1 MKRLYFD
8 ARELEHPKPMEEALQ
23 LIQGMDEQSYLYMI
37 HRKHPVPLLELV
49 AIRGFQTLVHEEKA
63 DTWHI
68 LITKSQNISLLEFL
82 DV

>member
-8 ARELEHPKPMEEALQ
+8 ARELEHPKPMEEALK

-49 AIRGFQTLVHEEKA
+49 AIRGFQTLVYEDEEK
-63 DTWHI
+63 DWHI
-68 LITKSQNISLLEFL
+68 LITKSQNISLVEFL